1 MQLYQRLSQARKA
14 KNLSISALADRV
26 GVSSTAAWNWEYG
39 YTTPRQFNVEKIAEV
54 LDVDSE
60 YLLYGRKAPLAV
72 GNAEDSVS
80 GVLARAKAQL
90 AKILDIPEGRIQIDI
105 KVSA

>member
-14 KNLSISALADRV
+14 KNLSISALAARV

-39 YTTPRQFNVEKIAEV
+39 YTTPRQLNVERIAEV

-60 YLLYGRKAPLAV
+60 YLLYGRKAPMIIGA
-72 GNAEDSVS
+72 GGESVS
-80 GVLARAKAQL
+80 TVLARAKAQL
-90 AKILDIPEGRIQIDI
+90 AKILDISEDRIQIDI